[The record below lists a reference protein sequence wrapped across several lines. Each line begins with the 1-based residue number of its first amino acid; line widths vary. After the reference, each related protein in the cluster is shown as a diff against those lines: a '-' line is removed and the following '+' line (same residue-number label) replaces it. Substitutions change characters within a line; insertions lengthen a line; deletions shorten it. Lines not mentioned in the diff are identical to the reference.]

1 MKTPR
6 WTACAVIVLGA
17 LSLGSG
23 CPTIPKLEDRT
34 VELAVGG
41 STVLSFDADGSTNV
55 WDETGLYD
63 LANDIDINAL
73 LDDAGMSVDK
83 VKDIKL
89 SGISYRVSRAQT
101 GRSIQNGTVT
111 ASRTGY
117 MGGAAQ
123 TLVSSFNQDVSATTG
138 WISAPVTNAGV
149 DLVNG
154 LLTDILTAAKNHT
167 PVANSVVTY
176 HVTGTSVPQGTATD
190 FTWEIKLDVSIV
202 GEVDVQVLD

>member
-1 MKTPR
+1 MNIHR
-6 WTACAVIVLGA
+6 WTALAVIVLAA

-34 VELAVGG
+34 VELAAGG
-41 STVLSFDADGSTNV
+41 SAVLSFDADGSTNT

-63 LANDIDINAL
+63 LANDVDINQL
-73 LDDAGMSVDK
+73 LDNAGIGVDK

-89 SGISYRVSRAQT
+89 SGISYRVSRPQA
-101 GRSIQNGTVT
+101 GRSIQGGTVT
-111 ASRTGY
+111 AARTGY
-117 MGGAAQ
+117 MGGTPQ
-123 TLVSSFNQDVSATTG
+123 TLVTSFNQDVSATTG
-138 WISAPVTNAGV
+138 WIQAPVTSAGV
-149 DLVNG
+149 DLING

-176 HVTGTSVPQGTATD
+176 HVTGTSIPMGTPTD
-190 FTWEIKLDVSIV
+190 FTWEVKLDVTIV